1 MLCRMK
7 AKHSK
12 YMLEKLQQQ
21 ILAKIKDESL
31 SPKPRWHF
39 LLKERLVWTF
49 GALALSVGAAAVSVM
64 LYLAK
69 SNEWFILAD
78 SDRGLAAWLLL
89 SLPYFWLVFLALFLW
104 LLSYNLKHTR
114 SGYRYP
120 TILIALAAILASVI
134 LGGAFFALGLGAKI
148 DDILGRQAPLYDRVF
163 NPHIDLWSRPE
174 EGRLSGLV
182 VALTGEEHF
191 LLADRDRGEWRV
203 NNNDNDDLVVIG
215 QPIRVVGKISG
226 DREFTA
232 SKILIMKP
240 GRSFFK
246 RLNDDM
252 IPSSPRF
259 DGPGKNGMGCF
270 NGGPDYFSEL
280 LNKYPDL
287 KFSFEKVLLAQKSQ
301 ILENSKHDK
310 SLLPALQSL
319 NLSQSFW
326 QAMSSN

>member
-1 MLCRMK
+1 
-7 AKHSK
+7 
-12 YMLEKLQQQ
+12 MLEKLQQQ
-21 ILAKIKDESL
+21 ILAKIKNESL

-49 GALALSVGAAAVSVM
+49 GALALLVGGAAVSVM

-69 SNEWFILAD
+69 SNEWFILAEG
-78 SDRGLAAWLLL
+78 DRSFAAWLLL

-120 TILIALAAILASVI
+120 TVLIALAAVMASIL
-134 LGGAFFALGLGAKI
+134 LGVAFFALGLGAKI
-148 DDILGRQAPLYDRVF
+148 DDVLGRQAPLYDRVF

-182 VALTGEEHF
+182 VALTDEEHF
-191 LLADRDRGEWRV
+191 LLADRERGEWLV
-203 NNNDNDDLVVIG
+203 KNNDNDDLVVIG
-215 QPIRVVGKISG
+215 QPIRLVGAMSG
-226 DREFTA
+226 EREFTA
-232 SKILIMKP
+232 SKILAMKP

-252 IPSSPRF
+252 IPPAPEF
-259 DGPGKNGMGCF
+259 KGQGKNGGACLG
-270 NGGPDYFSEL
+270 GGPDFFPEL

-287 KFSFEKVLLAQKSQ
+287 KSAFEKDLLAQKSL
-301 ILENSKHDK
+301 ILENSKIDK
-310 SLLPALQSL
+310 SLLPALRSL

-326 QAMSSN
+326 QEILSN